1 MEKIYRILGKRGR
14 TTIPYELRVQMGF
27 RMNDVVSFERRGNSV
42 IVTREKVCDN
52 CADRND
58 RPDTPQR
65 GGVLSAFLNSLPREV
80 QREALGILTA
90 NITAQNVSDKN

>member
-90 NITAQNVSDKN
+90 NITAQGGSDKN